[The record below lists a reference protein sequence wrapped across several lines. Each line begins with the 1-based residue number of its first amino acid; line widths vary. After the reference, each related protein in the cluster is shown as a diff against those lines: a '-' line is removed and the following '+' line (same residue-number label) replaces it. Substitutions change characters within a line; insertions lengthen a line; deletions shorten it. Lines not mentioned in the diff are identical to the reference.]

1 MASKISYLWNVYN
14 ILLVYCKSV
23 VLLYEVNMW
32 TRTLMLGNMMDHI
45 CIRLLLEDKTW
56 LGLHILL
63 LIYHFKGTTN
73 YFFSRYIILVK
84 VYLGCGIQLKLNKN
98 VHCFLLSKL
107 CLILTFSFTIIET
120 FFFKYFLFLIFQERK
135 IYKLC
140 FCWFVLKRK
149 KNLFVHWM
157 KSFIVLNLVKGFKYW
172 NSYLSKWISTE
183 K

>member
-120 FFFKYFLFLIFQERK
+120 FFLNIFYFLFSRREKFTNYVFVDLFWKERK
-135 IYKLC
+135 IFLFTEWK
-140 FCWFVLKRK
+140 VL
-149 KNLFVHWM
+149 LFW
-157 KSFIVLNLVKGFKYW
+157 
-172 NSYLSKWISTE
+172 T
-183 K
+183 